1 MRLSAPLAT
10 FVLLFVLVVG
20 AAAVARSPAGDA
32 GAERLRRDLGGIAA
46 DVERLREPAST
57 TQAQIGIALGE
68 LRQMGPAT
76 ILDPHYFPALVAA
89 GRAFVAVSGE
99 DPITRTAIDPGYLGL
114 EPELAQAGGR
124 LEGAATEAKALS
136 SRVRKLKR
144 SLAAA
149 KRRVRVLERELV
161 RR

>member
-1 MRLSAPLAT
+1 MRLTPLAT
-10 FVLLFVLVVG
+10 FVLLLVLLLGAV
-20 AAAVARSPAGDA
+20 AAARTPAGDA
-32 GAERLRRDLGGIAA
+32 GAERLRRELGRIGTN
-46 DVERLREPAST
+46 VERLREPAST

-89 GRAFVAVSGE
+89 ARAFVAVSGE
-99 DPITRTAIDPGYLGL
+99 DPVTRTAIDPGYLGL
-114 EPELAQAGGR
+114 EPELAEAAGR
-124 LEGAATEAKALS
+124 LARAATEAKALS
-136 SRVRKLKR
+136 ARVRKLKQ

-149 KRRVRVLERELV
+149 KRRARELERQLA